1 MTFLAPTAA
10 LIAAAITLPLLLG
23 FYMLKLRRKPVVI
36 SSTLLWDAAI
46 RDMEANVPLRWLKA
60 NWMLLLHL
68 LLLALLVMAL
78 GRPAIDAGRSRADTV
93 IFMIDRSASMN
104 TIDEGQTQT
113 RFEIARQN
121 ALDTLADLRA
131 GGFRGSAGVIAF
143 GSRAT
148 VAARIDEDLNLAQRA
163 LENITPSDQPADL
176 PAALSLAEALL
187 TREVSEEEPVQTVLA
202 LLFSDGS
209 MDLPRGMSLAGAE
222 LSYERVGPEDR
233 TAGVD
238 NLGVVALS
246 ATRDYEDPA
255 VLRVFARIH
264 NARMQETSTGVT
276 LRMRGE
282 PVERRAV
289 TIPAAEV
296 DDQGEIVPGRRG
308 LAFEVDD
315 TEGGVL
321 SIELD
326 RSDAL
331 GADNLAAVVVQPAG
345 APALLLVTP
354 DGAMPGPTREAAGIV
369 NVMLGELL
377 PRSLERMGIGRYDT
391 LAEQGL
397 VPEAEALVF
406 FGVQPERPPQLPSL
420 SLGAGLPVDGLR
432 LSEASRRG
440 GTVLSWER
448 RHPVLRDVAMD
459 TLVLGEHRAFDE
471 TGEARVLARGPGGP
485 LIAIRE
491 IAGRRHIA
499 VSFPLEQS
507 NWAWQVGFAIFIAN
521 TIDHITLRAETDAG
535 VAFTT
540 AESAGATAL
549 ADAGEIIAR
558 DAEGAAIA
566 RVSAEGRAGEV
577 VSLGIFER
585 VGVFALEG
593 AAEPALAI
601 NLMHEQESLAAP
613 ADEIIVSGVEVR
625 GEGGPGIQPRE
636 IWRWF
641 IIAAAIILMVEWYIY
656 ARRMRV

>member
-1 MTFLAPTAA
+1 MTFLAPAAA

-78 GRPAIDAGRSRADTV
+78 GRPALDAGRGRADTV

-104 TIDEGQTQT
+104 TIDEGETQT
-113 RFEIARQN
+113 RFEIARAR
-121 ALDTLADLRA
+121 ALDTLADLRS

-163 LENITPSDQPADL
+163 LETITPSEQPADL

-187 TREVSEEEPVQTVLA
+187 TREVSEEEPIQTVLA

-209 MDLPRGMSLAGAE
+209 MELPRGMSLAGAE
-222 LSYERVGPEDR
+222 LTFERVGPEDR

-238 NLGVVALS
+238 NLGIVALS

-264 NARMQETSTGVT
+264 NARMQETSTSVT

-282 PVERRAV
+282 AAERRAV
-289 TIPAAEV
+289 TVPAASV
-296 DDQGEIVPGRRG
+296 DENGDIIPGHRG
-308 LAFEVDD
+308 LAFEIED

-321 SIELD
+321 SLDLD

-331 GADNLAAVVVQPAG
+331 GADNAAAVVVQPAG

-354 DGAMPGPTREAAGIV
+354 DGALPGPTREAAGIV

-377 PRSLERMGIGRYDT
+377 PRSLNSMGIGRYDT
-391 LAEQGL
+391 LISQG
-397 VPEAEALVF
+397 VMPEAEALVF
-406 FGVQPERPPQLPSL
+406 FGVEPERMPQLPSL
-420 SLGAGLPVDGLR
+420 SLGAGLPIEGLR
-432 LSEASRRG
+432 LAETTRQG
-440 GTVLSWER
+440 GTILSWER

-459 TLVLGEHRAFDE
+459 TLVLGTHRTFAE
-471 TGEARVLARGPGGP
+471 TGDARVLARGPGGP

-491 IAGRRHIA
+491 AAGRRHIG

-521 TIDHITLRAETDAG
+521 GLDHITLRAETDAG
-535 VAFTT
+535 IAFTT
-540 AESAGATAL
+540 AEPAGATAS
-549 ADAGEIIAR
+549 AEAVEIIAR
-558 DAEGAAIA
+558 DAEGTAIA
-566 RVSAEGRAGEV
+566 RVSAEGRAGEM

-601 NLMHEQESLAAP
+601 NLMNERESLAAP
-613 ADEIIVSGVEVR
+613 SDEITVSGVEVSS
-625 GEGGPGIQPRE
+625 EGGPGIQPRE

-641 IIAAAIILMVEWYIY
+641 VIAAAIILMIEWYLY